1 MGLGFSAR
9 FCVCFFKQARS
20 VIVTEPM
27 NTTYQQ
33 AKMALRGEAVGGQG
47 GRRGSRRRLPGSVLE
62 GLRLPPPKELEP
74 KRAGPEA
81 PLARATA
88 AAGARLPPSVAPPA
102 TVPQAFG
109 EGRERMGVSPH
120 LGPFLVVVVVSGNFI
135 KSVSRFLGL
144 PLPEEPELP
153 PRSE

>member
-1 MGLGFSAR
+1 MEL
-9 FCVCFFKQARS
+9 
-20 VIVTEPM
+20 
-27 NTTYQQ
+27 
-33 AKMALRGEAVGGQG
+33 G
-47 GRRGSRRRLPGSVLE
+47 GRAARGRRQLTGGTAPQPL
-62 GLRLPPPKELEP
+62 LPPPKELEP